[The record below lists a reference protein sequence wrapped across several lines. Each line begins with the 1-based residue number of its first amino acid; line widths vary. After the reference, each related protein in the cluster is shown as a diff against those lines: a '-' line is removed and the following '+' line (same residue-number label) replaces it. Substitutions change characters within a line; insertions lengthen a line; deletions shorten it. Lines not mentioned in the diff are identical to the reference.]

1 MKQIRWKHFWL
12 CKNASFGKR
21 AISTTLSYQI
31 CCLNIWIWEKKKRNN
46 THTHTHMSW
55 AFANKTLDHMCWRQ
69 TNNSRRCNKGSTI
82 AQIRQHRLVYALV
95 FLVCNSDNSR
105 VKIMNTT
112 VDLRNRPSTE
122 PSFSCTKPKFGENLN
137 VLMKMQ
143 YLTYQFS
150 WSKKKSQ
157 FS

>member
-1 MKQIRWKHFWL
+1 MWNRLGGNTFGSAKMRVLEKERFPPHSHIKYVVWIFEFERK
-12 CKNASFGKR
+12 KNA
-21 AISTTLSYQI
+21 I
-31 CCLNIWIWEKKKRNN
+31 